1 MKGKGHKRNL
11 KKVILKSNGLYG
23 NGSLQPDQRIDSKV
37 TNEKRTCQLPIC
49 NKCFQI
55 VGKGIFHPCNNAK
68 ENLMK
73 LVEMLPESNQ
83 QQIATTIIKNSQETC
98 VDDELSLS
106 TSGRKLR
113 IILNPTEKKDI
124 KFNEESLDNFR
135 NITGSSINKMKIIT
149 NFIRC
154 KVGRKSIPPNY
165 LDHMSEKSKILKD
178 VYKHGTYEFDCSD
191 ENTSI
196 KQKRP
201 VVYADAEELLDA
213 VIEERNLVGDVII
226 KVMADGGQGFF
237 KISLTIL
244 PENYSLE
251 TDTSIENTEDY
262 VEDDNLIFNNLN
274 NQKRTLYSEGGSMS
288 KKNKLTSVHKLILL

>member
-1 MKGKGHKRNL
+1 MNRNKCSHYENRKKICAPCGKKISFGKIDPNKFLINKKTENLIKKFIKNDFNIEDSKFPLSICRTCYLTLLDCEKGLDNRPLQDFPNYEDILLPKETRFFKNTCNCFICITARFKGHIKTMKGKGHKRNL

-113 IILNPTEKKDI
+113 IILNPTEKKI
-124 KFNEESLDNFR
+124 LNLTK
-135 NITGSSINKMKIIT
+135 
-149 NFIRC
+149 
-154 KVGRKSIPPNY
+154 KVSR
-165 LDHMSEKSKILKD
+165 
-178 VYKHGTYEFDCSD
+178 
-191 ENTSI
+191 
-196 KQKRP
+196 
-201 VVYADAEELLDA
+201 
-213 VIEERNLVGDVII
+213 
-226 KVMADGGQGFF
+226 
-237 KISLTIL
+237 
-244 PENYSLE
+244 
-251 TDTSIENTEDY
+251 
-262 VEDDNLIFNNLN
+262 
-274 NQKRTLYSEGGSMS
+274 
-288 KKNKLTSVHKLILL
+288 